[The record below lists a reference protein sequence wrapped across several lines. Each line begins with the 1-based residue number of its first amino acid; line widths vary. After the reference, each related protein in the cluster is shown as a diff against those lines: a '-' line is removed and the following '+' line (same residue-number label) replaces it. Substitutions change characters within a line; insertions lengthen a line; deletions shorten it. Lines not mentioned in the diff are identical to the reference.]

1 MTGELPEA
9 AGAEEEAEG
18 SDHERKGSGPGR
30 LAKRSRPLHSESD
43 SDSGSDHPQQP
54 RKRGALPACCFGAR
68 RPFGSKAHR
77 WWSALSCPCTGGAVP
92 VRPGSHTYTNWPS
105 KGLLVVANRGN
116 SSRGPTSGHLHGA
129 EPQLL
134 SGKQDLC

>member
-54 RKRGALPACCFGAR
+54 RKRGALPACCFGVR
-68 RPFGSKAHR
+68 WPFGSKAHR
-77 WWSALSCPCTGGAVP
+77 LGSALSCPGGVDTVP
-92 VRPGSHTYTNWPS
+92 GRTGSHT
-105 KGLLVVANRGN
+105 
-116 SSRGPTSGHLHGA
+116 
-129 EPQLL
+129 Q
-134 SGKQDLC
+134 CF